1 MAKKRSVLSV
11 RAKHRG
17 KNVKYTPDHE
27 IDFTDIPES
36 TDEELARAHRVGRPP
51 TGNAKQLIAVRI
63 SPRLLAKLRKLAA
76 RKRKPY
82 QTLLHEL
89 LEKAVNKLA
98 A

>member
-1 MAKKRSVLSV
+1 MAKKRSVSSA
-11 RAKHRG
+11 RAKRRG
-17 KNVKYTPDHE
+17 KNVKYMPDHE
-27 IDFTDIPES
+27 IDFTNIPES
-36 TDEELARAHRVGRPP
+36 TNEELARAHRVGRPP

-63 SPRLLAKLRKLAA
+63 SPRLLSKLRRLAA

-89 LEKAVNKLA
+89 LEEAVNKRA